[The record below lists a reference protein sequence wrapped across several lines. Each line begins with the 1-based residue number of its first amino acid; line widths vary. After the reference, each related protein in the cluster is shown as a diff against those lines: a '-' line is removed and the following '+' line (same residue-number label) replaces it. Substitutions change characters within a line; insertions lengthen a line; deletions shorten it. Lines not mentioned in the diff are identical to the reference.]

1 MIFLKPAPNHLLI
14 TVVLL
19 LIAYGGYVQSEV
31 FTEKDAGQPALPLSR
46 LFEPIP
52 HLWELWVLLLAPL
65 AYILRLAG
73 VEQLFN
79 TGPAWFFW
87 PLQLLYFYLVSC
99 VIVFSWNKLARRSSL
114 KASLWQHKT
123 KPGA

>member
-1 MIFLKPAPNHLLI
+1 MIFLKLTPIRFLMTAA
-14 TVVLL
+14 LL
-19 LIAYGGYVQSEV
+19 LIAYGGYVQSEA
-31 FTEKDAGQPALPLSR
+31 FTEKDAGQPALPLAR
-46 LFEPIP
+46 FFEPIP

-65 AYILRLAG
+65 ALILRLAG

-79 TGPAWFFW
+79 TGPAWFW
-87 PLQLLYFYLVSC
+87 ALQLLYFCLVSC
-99 VIVFSWNKLARRSSL
+99 VIVFCWNKLARRSSL